1 MPCTNSVASED
12 FADFI
17 APYFTAPEEFMRSQG
32 TDCIDFVNSTL
43 AVVYVPLSTVTP
55 FTYTSY
61 TYSAVPKLYS
71 LLDVTSMDTAGITAA
86 SELPVLGNQGAGV
99 IVGFV
104 DTGINYTDSL
114 FRNADGS
121 TRIIGIWD
129 QTIEPTTALDTGA
142 FQDSDKPRSIS
153 EEFNSEDS
161 RNLNLS
167 VNSNS
172 STNSS
177 NFDYINNGSLETA
190 FDFPALYGTQYT
202 AAQINQA
209 LNSDDPASIVPT
221 RDENGHG
228 TFLASIAAG
237 NRDER
242 AGFSGAAPRA
252 SIAMVKLKPA
262 KQYLRD
268 FYLIQDGTDAYQE
281 NDIMMGVS
289 YLYFLARKYSMPLV
303 VCIPLGTNMGS
314 HMGMSRLG
322 QYLNQVS
329 LSNGSAVI
337 TAAGNETGAR
347 HHFRAVM
354 DADTD
359 EVTAELRVGEREAG
373 FSMELWA
380 EDVGV
385 YTVGFISPTGEVA
398 REISVPLRGENTVS
412 FLLEQS
418 QITVYTQIADVS
430 AGSQFIFMRF
440 EKPMSG
446 IWRILIRNSLDIRET
461 FHLWLPV
468 RGFISDETYFL
479 RPDPDTIVTD
489 PGNAQYP
496 ITVTAYDHTR
506 NSIYIHAS
514 RGYSRSGQIKP
525 DLAAPGVN
533 ILGASASGRRLTRMS
548 GTSVSAAHLAGAAA
562 ILLHWGVLDGNYPY
576 LNTPVLKSIFVRGA
590 QRNPALTY
598 PNREFGY
605 GTLDLYEAFLRLRNI

>member
-1 MPCTNSVASED
+1 MSCTNSVASED

-17 APYFTAPEEFMRSQG
+17 APYFTTPEEFIRSQG

-55 FTYTSY
+55 STYTSY

-71 LLDVTSMDTAGITAA
+71 LLDVTSMDAAGITPAG
-86 SELPVLGNQGAGV
+86 ELPVLNNPGAGV

-114 FRNADGS
+114 FRNVDGS

-129 QTIEPTTALDTGA
+129 QTNN
-142 FQDSDKPRSIS
+142 SD
-153 EEFNSEDS
+153 
-161 RNLNLS
+161 
-167 VNSNS
+167 NSN
-172 STNSS
+172 NIE
-177 NFDYINNGSLETA
+177 NETA
-190 FDFPALYGTQYT
+190 KPFSAFSALYGTQYT
-202 AAQINQA
+202 AEEINLA
-209 LNSDDPASIVPT
+209 LNSDNPASIVPT

-242 AGFSGAAPRA
+242 AGFSGAAPQA

-268 FYLIQDGTDAYQE
+268 FYLIQDGAEAYQE

-380 EDVGV
+380 ENMGA

-412 FLLEQS
+412 FLLEQT

-430 AGSQFIFMRF
+430 SGSQFIFMRF
-440 EKPMSG
+440 ENPMSG

-461 FHLWLPV
+461 FHIWLPV

-479 RPDPDTIVTD
+479 RPDPDTTITD
-489 PGNAQYP
+489 PGNARYP
-496 ITVTAYDHTR
+496 ITVTAYDHTK

-514 RGYSRSGQIKP
+514 RGYSLSGRIKP

-533 ILGASASGRRLTRMS
+533 ILGASVSGRRLTRMS

-562 ILLHWGVLDGNYPY
+562 ILLNWGVLNANYPY

-605 GTLDLYEAFLRLRNI
+605 GTLNLYEAFLHLRNL

>member
-1 MPCTNSVASED
+1 MSCTNSVASED

-17 APYFTAPEEFMRSQG
+17 APYFTTPEEFIRSQG

-55 FTYTSY
+55 STYTSY

-71 LLDVTSMDTAGITAA
+71 LLDVTSMDAAGITPAG
-86 SELPVLGNQGAGV
+86 ELPVLNNQGAGV

-114 FRNADGS
+114 FRNVDGS

-129 QTIEPTTALDTGA
+129 QTNN
-142 FQDSDKPRSIS
+142 SD
-153 EEFNSEDS
+153 
-161 RNLNLS
+161 
-167 VNSNS
+167 NSN
-172 STNSS
+172 NIE
-177 NFDYINNGSLETA
+177 NETVKPFSA
-190 FDFPALYGTQYT
+190 FSALYGTQYT
-202 AAQINQA
+202 AEEINLA
-209 LNSDDPASIVPT
+209 LNSDNPASIVPT

-242 AGFSGAAPRA
+242 AGFSGAAPQA

-268 FYLIQDGTDAYQE
+268 FYLIQDGAEAYQE

-380 EDVGV
+380 ENMGV

-398 REISVPLRGENTVS
+398 REISIPLRGENTVS
-412 FLLEQS
+412 FLLEQT

-440 EKPMSG
+440 ENPMSG

-468 RGFISDETYFL
+468 RVFISDETYFL
-479 RPDPDTIVTD
+479 RPDPDTIITD
-489 PGNAQYP
+489 PGNARYP
-496 ITVTAYDHTR
+496 ITVTAYDHTK

-514 RGYSRSGQIKP
+514 RGYSLSGRIKP

-533 ILGASASGRRLTRMS
+533 ILGASVSGRRLTRMS

-562 ILLHWGVLDGNYPY
+562 ILLNWGVLNANYPY

-605 GTLDLYEAFLRLRNI
+605 GTLDLYEAFLHLRNL

>member
-1 MPCTNSVASED
+1 MSCTNSVASED

-17 APYFTAPEEFMRSQG
+17 APYFTTPEEFIRSQG

-55 FTYTSY
+55 STYTSY

-71 LLDVTSMDTAGITAA
+71 LLDVTSMDAAGITPAG
-86 SELPVLGNQGAGV
+86 ELPVLNNQGAGV

-114 FRNADGS
+114 FRNVDGS

-129 QTIEPTTALDTGA
+129 QTNN
-142 FQDSDKPRSIS
+142 SD
-153 EEFNSEDS
+153 
-161 RNLNLS
+161 
-167 VNSNS
+167 NSN
-172 STNSS
+172 NIE
-177 NFDYINNGSLETA
+177 NETA
-190 FDFPALYGTQYT
+190 KPFSAFSALYGTQYT
-202 AAQINQA
+202 AEEINLA
-209 LNSDDPASIVPT
+209 LNSDNPASIVPT

-242 AGFSGAAPRA
+242 AGFSGAAPQA

-268 FYLIQDGTDAYQE
+268 FYLIQDGADAYQE

-380 EDVGV
+380 ENMGA

-412 FLLEQS
+412 FLLEQT

-430 AGSQFIFMRF
+430 SGSQFIFMRF
-440 EKPMSG
+440 ENPMSG

-461 FHLWLPV
+461 FHIWLPV

-479 RPDPDTIVTD
+479 RPDPDTTITD
-489 PGNAQYP
+489 PGNARYP
-496 ITVTAYDHTR
+496 ITVTAYDHTK

-514 RGYSRSGQIKP
+514 RGYSLSGRIKP

-533 ILGASASGRRLTRMS
+533 ILGASVSGRRLTRMS

-562 ILLHWGVLDGNYPY
+562 ILLNWGVLNANYPY

-605 GTLDLYEAFLRLRNI
+605 GTLNLYRAFLLMRE

>member
-1 MPCTNSVASED
+1 MSCTNSVASED

-17 APYFTAPEEFMRSQG
+17 APYFTTPEEFIRSQG

-55 FTYTSY
+55 STYTSY

-71 LLDVTSMDTAGITAA
+71 LLDVTSMDAAGITPAG
-86 SELPVLGNQGAGV
+86 ELPVLNNQGAGV

-114 FRNADGS
+114 FRNVDGS

-129 QTIEPTTALDTGA
+129 QTNN
-142 FQDSDKPRSIS
+142 SD
-153 EEFNSEDS
+153 
-161 RNLNLS
+161 
-167 VNSNS
+167 NSN
-172 STNSS
+172 NIE
-177 NFDYINNGSLETA
+177 NETVKPFSA
-190 FDFPALYGTQYT
+190 FSALYGTQYT
-202 AAQINQA
+202 AEEINLA
-209 LNSDDPASIVPT
+209 LNSDNPASIVPT

-242 AGFSGAAPRA
+242 AGFSGAAPQA

-268 FYLIQDGTDAYQE
+268 FYLIRDGAEAYQE

-380 EDVGV
+380 ENMGA

-412 FLLEQS
+412 FLLEQT

-440 EKPMSG
+440 ENPMSG

-461 FHLWLPV
+461 FHIWLPV

-479 RPDPDTIVTD
+479 RPDPDTTITD
-489 PGNAQYP
+489 PGNARYP
-496 ITVTAYDHTR
+496 ITVTAYDHTK

-514 RGYSRSGQIKP
+514 RGYSLSGRIKP

-533 ILGASASGRRLTRMS
+533 ILGASVSGRRLTRMS

-562 ILLHWGVLDGNYPY
+562 ILLNWGVLNANYPY

-605 GTLDLYEAFLRLRNI
+605 GTLNLYEAFLHLRNL

>member
-1 MPCTNSVASED
+1 MSCTNSVASED

-17 APYFTAPEEFMRSQG
+17 APYFTTPEEFIRSQG
-32 TDCIDFVNSTL
+32 TDCVDFVNSTL

-55 FTYTSY
+55 STYTSY

-71 LLDVTSMDTAGITAA
+71 LLDVTSMDAAGITTA
-86 SELPVLGNQGAGV
+86 SGLPALGNQGAGV

-104 DTGINYTDSL
+104 DTGINYMDPL
-114 FRNADGS
+114 FRNVDGS
-121 TRIIGIWD
+121 TRIVGIWD
-129 QTIEPTTALDTGA
+129 QTNN
-142 FQDSDKPRSIS
+142 SD
-153 EEFNSEDS
+153 
-161 RNLNLS
+161 
-167 VNSNS
+167 NSNNMENEDAKPFS
-172 STNSS
+172 
-177 NFDYINNGSLETA
+177 A
-190 FDFPALYGTQYT
+190 FSALYGTQYT
-202 AAQINQA
+202 AAQINLA
-209 LNSDDPASIVPT
+209 LNSDDPVSIVST

-268 FYLIQDGTDAYQE
+268 FYLIQDGAEAYQE

-380 EDVGV
+380 ENMGA

-412 FLLEQS
+412 FLLEQT

-440 EKPMSG
+440 ENPMSG

-461 FHLWLPV
+461 FHIWLPV

-479 RPDPDTIVTD
+479 RPDPDTTITD
-489 PGNAQYP
+489 PGNARYP

-514 RGYSRSGQIKP
+514 RGYSLSGRIKP

-533 ILGASASGRRLTRMS
+533 ILGASVSGRRLTRMS

-562 ILLHWGVLDGNYPY
+562 ILLNWGVLDGNYPY

-605 GTLDLYEAFLRLRNI
+605 GMLDLYEAFLRLRNL

>member
-1 MPCTNSVASED
+1 MSCTNSVASED

-17 APYFTAPEEFMRSQG
+17 APYFTTPEEFIRSQG

-55 FTYTSY
+55 STYTSY

-71 LLDVTSMDTAGITAA
+71 LLDVTSMDAAGITPAG
-86 SELPVLGNQGAGV
+86 ELPVLNNQGAGV

-114 FRNADGS
+114 FRNVDGS

-129 QTIEPTTALDTGA
+129 QTNN
-142 FQDSDKPRSIS
+142 SD
-153 EEFNSEDS
+153 
-161 RNLNLS
+161 
-167 VNSNS
+167 NSN
-172 STNSS
+172 NID
-177 NFDYINNGSLETA
+177 NETA
-190 FDFPALYGTQYT
+190 KPFSAFSALYGTQYT
-202 AAQINQA
+202 AEEINLA
-209 LNSDDPASIVPT
+209 LNSDNPASIVPT

-242 AGFSGAAPRA
+242 EGFSGAAPQA

-268 FYLIQDGTDAYQE
+268 FYLIQDGAEAYQE

-380 EDVGV
+380 ENMGV

-412 FLLEQS
+412 FLLEQT

-430 AGSQFIFMRF
+430 SGSQFIFMRF
-440 EKPMSG
+440 ENPMSG

-461 FHLWLPV
+461 FHIWLPV

-479 RPDPDTIVTD
+479 RPDPDTIITD
-489 PGNAQYP
+489 PGNARYP
-496 ITVTAYDHTR
+496 ITVTAYDHTK

-514 RGYSRSGQIKP
+514 RGYSLSGRIKP

-533 ILGASASGRRLTRMS
+533 ILGASVSGRRLTRMS

-562 ILLHWGVLDGNYPY
+562 ILLNWGVLNANYPY

-605 GTLDLYEAFLRLRNI
+605 GTLNLYEAFLHLRNL

>member
-1 MPCTNSVASED
+1 MSCTNSVASED

-17 APYFTAPEEFMRSQG
+17 APYFTTPEEFIRSQG

-55 FTYTSY
+55 STYTSY

-71 LLDVTSMDTAGITAA
+71 LLDVTSMDAAGITPAG
-86 SELPVLGNQGAGV
+86 ELPVLNNQGAGV

-114 FRNADGS
+114 FRNVDGS

-129 QTIEPTTALDTGA
+129 QTNN
-142 FQDSDKPRSIS
+142 SD
-153 EEFNSEDS
+153 
-161 RNLNLS
+161 
-167 VNSNS
+167 NSN
-172 STNSS
+172 NIE
-177 NFDYINNGSLETA
+177 NETA
-190 FDFPALYGTQYT
+190 KPFSAFSALYGTQYT
-202 AAQINQA
+202 AEEINLA
-209 LNSDDPASIVPT
+209 LNSDNPASIVPT

-242 AGFSGAAPRA
+242 AGFSGAAPQA

-268 FYLIQDGTDAYQE
+268 FYLIRDGADAYQE

-380 EDVGV
+380 ENMGA

-412 FLLEQS
+412 FLLEQT

-440 EKPMSG
+440 ETPMSG

-461 FHLWLPV
+461 FHIWLPV

-479 RPDPDTIVTD
+479 RPDPDTIITD
-489 PGNAQYP
+489 PGNARYP
-496 ITVTAYDHTR
+496 ITVTAYDHTK

-514 RGYSRSGQIKP
+514 RGYSLSGRIKP

-533 ILGASASGRRLTRMS
+533 ILGASVSGRRLTRMS

-562 ILLHWGVLDGNYPY
+562 ILLNWGVLNANYPY

-605 GTLDLYEAFLRLRNI
+605 GTLNLYEAFLHLRNL

>member
-1 MPCTNSVASED
+1 MSCTNSVASED

-17 APYFTAPEEFMRSQG
+17 APYFTTPEEFIRSQG

-55 FTYTSY
+55 STYTSY

-71 LLDVTSMDTAGITAA
+71 LLDVTSMDAAGITPAG
-86 SELPVLGNQGAGV
+86 ELPVLNNQGAGV

-114 FRNADGS
+114 FRNVDGS

-129 QTIEPTTALDTGA
+129 QTNN
-142 FQDSDKPRSIS
+142 SD
-153 EEFNSEDS
+153 
-161 RNLNLS
+161 
-167 VNSNS
+167 NSN
-172 STNSS
+172 NIE
-177 NFDYINNGSLETA
+177 NETVKPFSA
-190 FDFPALYGTQYT
+190 FSALYGTQYT
-202 AAQINQA
+202 AEEINLA
-209 LNSDDPASIVPT
+209 LNSDNPASIVPT

-242 AGFSGAAPRA
+242 AGFSGAAPQA

-268 FYLIQDGTDAYQE
+268 FYLIQDGADAYQE

-380 EDVGV
+380 ENMGV

-412 FLLEQS
+412 FLLEQT

-440 EKPMSG
+440 ENPMSG

-468 RGFISDETYFL
+468 RGFITDETYFL
-479 RPDPDTIVTD
+479 RPDPDTTITD
-489 PGNAQYP
+489 PGNARYP
-496 ITVTAYDHTR
+496 ITVTAYDHTK

-514 RGYSRSGQIKP
+514 RGYSLSGRIKP

-533 ILGASASGRRLTRMS
+533 ILGASVSGRRLTRMS

-562 ILLHWGVLDGNYPY
+562 ILLNWGVLNAHYPY

-605 GTLDLYEAFLRLRNI
+605 GTLNLYEAFLHLRNL

>member
-1 MPCTNSVASED
+1 MSCTNSVASED
-12 FADFI
+12 FAEFI
-17 APYFTAPEEFMRSQG
+17 APYFTTPEEFIRSQG

-55 FTYTSY
+55 STYTSY

-71 LLDVTSMDTAGITAA
+71 LLDVTSMDAAGITPAG
-86 SELPVLGNQGAGV
+86 ELPVLNNQGAGV

-114 FRNADGS
+114 FRNVDGS

-129 QTIEPTTALDTGA
+129 QTNN
-142 FQDSDKPRSIS
+142 SD
-153 EEFNSEDS
+153 
-161 RNLNLS
+161 
-167 VNSNS
+167 NSN
-172 STNSS
+172 NIE
-177 NFDYINNGSLETA
+177 NETA
-190 FDFPALYGTQYT
+190 KPFSAFSALYGTQYT
-202 AAQINQA
+202 AEEINLA
-209 LNSDDPASIVPT
+209 LNSDNPASIVPT

-242 AGFSGAAPRA
+242 AGFSGAAPQA

-268 FYLIQDGTDAYQE
+268 FYLIQDWADAYQE

-380 EDVGV
+380 ENMGA

-412 FLLEQS
+412 FLLEQT

-440 EKPMSG
+440 ENPMSG

-461 FHLWLPV
+461 FHIWLPV

-479 RPDPDTIVTD
+479 RPDPDTIITD
-489 PGNAQYP
+489 PGNARYP
-496 ITVTAYDHTR
+496 ITVTAYDHTK

-514 RGYSRSGQIKP
+514 RGYSLSGRIKP

-533 ILGASASGRRLTRMS
+533 ILGASVSGRRLTRMS

-562 ILLHWGVLDGNYPY
+562 ILLNWGVLNANYPY

-605 GTLDLYEAFLRLRNI
+605 GTLNLYEAFLHLRNL

>member
-1 MPCTNSVASED
+1 MSCTNSVASED

-17 APYFTAPEEFMRSQG
+17 APYFTTPEEFIRSQG
-32 TDCIDFVNSTL
+32 TDCVDFVNSTL

-55 FTYTSY
+55 STYTSY

-71 LLDVTSMDTAGITAA
+71 LLDVTSMDAAGITPAG
-86 SELPVLGNQGAGV
+86 ELPVLNNQGAGV

-114 FRNADGS
+114 FRNVDGS

-129 QTIEPTTALDTGA
+129 QTNN
-142 FQDSDKPRSIS
+142 SD
-153 EEFNSEDS
+153 
-161 RNLNLS
+161 
-167 VNSNS
+167 NSN
-172 STNSS
+172 NIE
-177 NFDYINNGSLETA
+177 NETA
-190 FDFPALYGTQYT
+190 KPFSAFSALYGTQYT
-202 AAQINQA
+202 AEEINLA
-209 LNSDDPASIVPT
+209 LNSDNPASIVPT

-268 FYLIQDGTDAYQE
+268 FYLIQDGAEAYQE

-380 EDVGV
+380 ENMGA

-412 FLLEQS
+412 FLLEQT

-440 EKPMSG
+440 ENPMSG

-461 FHLWLPV
+461 FHIWLPV

-479 RPDPDTIVTD
+479 RPDPDTTITD
-489 PGNAQYP
+489 PGNARYP
-496 ITVTAYDHTR
+496 ITVTAYDHTK

-514 RGYSRSGQIKP
+514 RGYSLSGRIKP

-533 ILGASASGRRLTRMS
+533 ILGASVSGRRLTRMS

-562 ILLHWGVLDGNYPY
+562 ILLNWGVLNAHYPY

-605 GTLDLYEAFLRLRNI
+605 GMLDLYEAFLRLRNL

>member
-1 MPCTNSVASED
+1 MSCTNSVASED

-17 APYFTAPEEFMRSQG
+17 APYFTTPEEFIRSQG

-55 FTYTSY
+55 STYTSY

-71 LLDVTSMDTAGITAA
+71 LLDVTSMDAAGITPAG
-86 SELPVLGNQGAGV
+86 ELPVLNNQGAGV

-114 FRNADGS
+114 FRNVDGS

-129 QTIEPTTALDTGA
+129 QTNN
-142 FQDSDKPRSIS
+142 SD
-153 EEFNSEDS
+153 
-161 RNLNLS
+161 
-167 VNSNS
+167 NSN
-172 STNSS
+172 NIE
-177 NFDYINNGSLETA
+177 NETVKPFSA
-190 FDFPALYGTQYT
+190 FSALYGTQYT
-202 AAQINQA
+202 ADEINLA
-209 LNSDDPASIVPT
+209 LNSDNPASIVPT

-242 AGFSGAAPRA
+242 AEFSGAAPQA

-268 FYLIQDGTDAYQE
+268 FYLIRDGAEAYQE

-354 DADTD
+354 DASTD

-380 EDVGV
+380 ENMGA

-412 FLLEQS
+412 FLLEQT

-440 EKPMSG
+440 ETPMSG

-461 FHLWLPV
+461 FHLWLPI
-468 RGFISDETYFL
+468 RGFITDETYFL
-479 RPDPDTIVTD
+479 RPDPDTIITD
-489 PGNAQYP
+489 PGNARYP
-496 ITVTAYDHTR
+496 ITVTAYDHTK

-514 RGYSRSGQIKP
+514 RGYSLSGRIKP

-533 ILGASASGRRLTRMS
+533 ILGASVSGRRLTRMS

-562 ILLHWGVLDGNYPY
+562 ILLNWGVLNANYPY

-605 GTLDLYEAFLRLRNI
+605 GTLDLYEAFLHLRNL

>member
-1 MPCTNSVASED
+1 MSCTNSVASED

-17 APYFTAPEEFMRSQG
+17 APYFTTPEEFIRSQG
-32 TDCIDFVNSTL
+32 TDCIDFVDSTL

-71 LLDVTSMDTAGITAA
+71 LLDVTSMEAAGITTA
-86 SELPVLGNQGAGV
+86 SGLPALGNQGAGV

-104 DTGINYTDSL
+104 DTGINYMDPL
-114 FRNADGS
+114 FRNVDGS
-121 TRIIGIWD
+121 TRIVGIWD
-129 QTIEPTTALDTGA
+129 QTNN
-142 FQDSDKPRSIS
+142 SD
-153 EEFNSEDS
+153 
-161 RNLNLS
+161 
-167 VNSNS
+167 NSNS
-172 STNSS
+172 IEN
-177 NFDYINNGSLETA
+177 ETVKPFSA
-190 FDFPALYGTQYT
+190 FSALYGTQYT
-202 AAQINQA
+202 AEEINLA
-209 LNSDDPASIVPT
+209 LNSDNPASIVPT

-242 AGFSGAAPRA
+242 AGFSGAAPQA

-268 FYLIQDGTDAYQE
+268 FYLIQDGADAYQE

-347 HHFRAVM
+347 HHFQAVM

-380 EDVGV
+380 ADVGV

-412 FLLEQS
+412 FLLEQTR
-418 QITVYTQIADVS
+418 ITVYTQIADVS

-440 EKPMSG
+440 ENPMSG

-468 RGFISDETYFL
+468 RGFITDETYFL
-479 RPDPDTIVTD
+479 RPDPDTTITD
-489 PGNAQYP
+489 PGNARYP

-533 ILGASASGRRLTRMS
+533 ILGASSSGRRLTRMS

-562 ILLHWGVLDGNYPY
+562 ILLSWGILDGNYPY
-576 LNTPVLKSIFVRGA
+576 LNTPVLKSIFIRGA

-605 GTLDLYEAFLRLRNI
+605 GTLDLYEAFLRLRNL

>member
-1 MPCTNSVASED
+1 MSCTNSVASED

-17 APYFTAPEEFMRSQG
+17 APYFTTPEEFIRSQG

-55 FTYTSY
+55 STYTSY

-71 LLDVTSMDTAGITAA
+71 LLDVTSMDAAGITPAG
-86 SELPVLGNQGAGV
+86 ELPVLNNQGAGV

-114 FRNADGS
+114 FRNVDGS

-129 QTIEPTTALDTGA
+129 QTNN
-142 FQDSDKPRSIS
+142 SD
-153 EEFNSEDS
+153 
-161 RNLNLS
+161 
-167 VNSNS
+167 NSN
-172 STNSS
+172 NIE
-177 NFDYINNGSLETA
+177 NETA
-190 FDFPALYGTQYT
+190 KPFSAFSALYGTQYT
-202 AAQINQA
+202 AEEINLA
-209 LNSDDPASIVPT
+209 LNSDNPGSIVPT

-242 AGFSGAAPRA
+242 AGFSGAAPQA

-268 FYLIQDGTDAYQE
+268 FYLIQDGAEAYQE

-303 VCIPLGTNMGS
+303 VCIPLGTNIGS

-380 EDVGV
+380 ENMGA

-412 FLLEQS
+412 FRLEQT

-430 AGSQFIFMRF
+430 SGSQFIFMRF
-440 EKPMSG
+440 ENPMSG

-461 FHLWLPV
+461 FHIWLPV

-479 RPDPDTIVTD
+479 RPDPDTTITD
-489 PGNAQYP
+489 PGNARYP
-496 ITVTAYDHTR
+496 ITVTAYDHTK

-514 RGYSRSGQIKP
+514 RGYSLSGRIKP

-533 ILGASASGRRLTRMS
+533 ILGASVSGRRLTRMS

-562 ILLHWGVLDGNYPY
+562 ILLNWGVLNANYPY

-605 GTLDLYEAFLRLRNI
+605 GTLNLYEAFLHLRNL

>member
-1 MPCTNSVASED
+1 MSCTNSVASED

-17 APYFTAPEEFMRSQG
+17 APYFTTPEEFIRSQG

-55 FTYTSY
+55 STYTSY

-71 LLDVTSMDTAGITAA
+71 LLDVTSMDAAGITPAG
-86 SELPVLGNQGAGV
+86 ELPVLNNQGAGV

-114 FRNADGS
+114 FRNVDGS

-129 QTIEPTTALDTGA
+129 QTNN
-142 FQDSDKPRSIS
+142 SD
-153 EEFNSEDS
+153 
-161 RNLNLS
+161 
-167 VNSNS
+167 NSN
-172 STNSS
+172 NIE
-177 NFDYINNGSLETA
+177 NETA
-190 FDFPALYGTQYT
+190 KPFSAFSALYGTQYT
-202 AAQINQA
+202 AEEINLA
-209 LNSDDPASIVPT
+209 LNSDNPASIVPT

-242 AGFSGAAPRA
+242 AGFSGAAPQA

-268 FYLIQDGTDAYQE
+268 FYLIQDGAEAYQE

-322 QYLNQVS
+322 EDFNQVS

-380 EDVGV
+380 ENMGA

-412 FLLEQS
+412 FLLEQT

-430 AGSQFIFMRF
+430 SGSQFIFMRF
-440 EKPMSG
+440 ENPMSG

-461 FHLWLPV
+461 FHIWLPV

-479 RPDPDTIVTD
+479 RPDPDTTITD
-489 PGNAQYP
+489 PGNARYP
-496 ITVTAYDHTR
+496 ITVTAYDHTK

-514 RGYSRSGQIKP
+514 RGYSLSGRIKP

-533 ILGASASGRRLTRMS
+533 ILGASVSGRRLTRMS

-562 ILLHWGVLDGNYPY
+562 ILLNWGVLNANYPY

-605 GTLDLYEAFLRLRNI
+605 GTLNLYEAFLHLRNL

>member
-1 MPCTNSVASED
+1 MSCTNSVASED

-17 APYFTAPEEFMRSQG
+17 APYFTTPEEFIRSQG

-55 FTYTSY
+55 STYTSY

-71 LLDVTSMDTAGITAA
+71 LLDVTSMDAAGITPAG
-86 SELPVLGNQGAGV
+86 ELPVLNNQGAGV

-114 FRNADGS
+114 FRNVDGS

-129 QTIEPTTALDTGA
+129 QTNN
-142 FQDSDKPRSIS
+142 SD
-153 EEFNSEDS
+153 
-161 RNLNLS
+161 
-167 VNSNS
+167 NSN
-172 STNSS
+172 NIE
-177 NFDYINNGSLETA
+177 NETVKPFSA
-190 FDFPALYGTQYT
+190 FSALYGTQYT
-202 AAQINQA
+202 ADEINLA
-209 LNSDDPASIVPT
+209 LNSDNPASIVPT

-242 AGFSGAAPRA
+242 AGFSGAAPQA

-268 FYLIQDGTDAYQE
+268 FYLIQDGAEAYQE

-303 VCIPLGTNMGS
+303 VCIPLGTNIGS

-354 DADTD
+354 DASTD

-380 EDVGV
+380 ENMGA

-412 FLLEQS
+412 FLLEQT

-430 AGSQFIFMRF
+430 SGSQFIFMRF
-440 EKPMSG
+440 ENPMSG

-468 RGFISDETYFL
+468 RGFITDETYFL
-479 RPDPDTIVTD
+479 RPDPDTIITD
-489 PGNAQYP
+489 PGNARYP
-496 ITVTAYDHTR
+496 ITVTAYDHTK

-514 RGYSRSGQIKP
+514 RGYSLSGRIKP

-533 ILGASASGRRLTRMS
+533 ILGASVSGRRLTRMS

-562 ILLHWGVLDGNYPY
+562 ILLNWGVLNANYPY

-605 GTLDLYEAFLRLRNI
+605 GTLNLYEAFLHLRNL

>member
-1 MPCTNSVASED
+1 MSCTNSVASED

-17 APYFTAPEEFMRSQG
+17 APYFTTPEKFIRSQG
-32 TDCIDFVNSTL
+32 TDCIDFVNPAL

-71 LLDVTSMDTAGITAA
+71 LLDVTSMDASGITAA
-86 SELPVLGNQGAGV
+86 GGLPALGNQGAGV

-104 DTGINYTDSL
+104 DTGINYMDPL
-114 FRNADGS
+114 FRNVDGS

-129 QTIEPTTALDTGA
+129 QTIQPS
-142 FQDSDKPRSIS
+142 SD
-153 EEFNSEDS
+153 EN
-161 RNLNLS
+161 
-167 VNSNS
+167 
-172 STNSS
+172 
-177 NFDYINNGSLETA
+177 ETA
-190 FDFPALYGTQYT
+190 KPFSAFSALYGTQYT
-202 AAQINQA
+202 AEEINLA
-209 LNSDDPASIVPT
+209 LNSDDPVSIVPT

-242 AGFSGAAPRA
+242 AEFSGAAPRA

-262 KQYLRD
+262 KQYLRE
-268 FYLIQDGTDAYQE
+268 FYLIQDGAEAYQE

-412 FLLEQS
+412 FLLEQTR
-418 QITVYTQIADVS
+418 ITVYTQIADVS

-440 EKPMSG
+440 ENPMSG

-479 RPDPDTIVTD
+479 RPDPDTIITD

-496 ITVTAYDHTR
+496 ITVTAYDHTN

-514 RGYSRSGQIKP
+514 RGYSRSGRIKP

-533 ILGASASGRRLTRMS
+533 ILGASASRRRLTRMS

-562 ILLHWGVLDGNYPY
+562 ILLNWGILDGNYPY

-605 GTLDLYEAFLRLRNI
+605 GTLDLYEAFLRLRNL

>member
-1 MPCTNSVASED
+1 MSCTNSVASED

-17 APYFTAPEEFMRSQG
+17 APYFTTPEEFIRSQG

-55 FTYTSY
+55 STYTSY

-71 LLDVTSMDTAGITAA
+71 LLDVTSMDAAGITPAG
-86 SELPVLGNQGAGV
+86 ELPVLNNQGSGV

-114 FRNADGS
+114 FRNVDGS

-129 QTIEPTTALDTGA
+129 QTNN
-142 FQDSDKPRSIS
+142 SD
-153 EEFNSEDS
+153 
-161 RNLNLS
+161 
-167 VNSNS
+167 NSN
-172 STNSS
+172 NIE
-177 NFDYINNGSLETA
+177 NETA
-190 FDFPALYGTQYT
+190 KPFSAFSALYGTQYT
-202 AAQINQA
+202 AEEINLA
-209 LNSDDPASIVPT
+209 LNSDNPASIVPT

-242 AGFSGAAPRA
+242 AGFSGAAPQA

-268 FYLIQDGTDAYQE
+268 FYLIQDGAEAYQE

-354 DADTD
+354 DASTD

-380 EDVGV
+380 ENRGV

-412 FLLEQS
+412 FLLEQT

-430 AGSQFIFMRF
+430 SGSQFIFMRF
-440 EKPMSG
+440 ENPMSG

-461 FHLWLPV
+461 FHIWLPV

-479 RPDPDTIVTD
+479 RPDPDTTITD
-489 PGNAQYP
+489 PGNARYP
-496 ITVTAYDHTR
+496 ITVTAYDHTK

-514 RGYSRSGQIKP
+514 RGYSLSGRIKP

-533 ILGASASGRRLTRMS
+533 ILGASVSGRRLTRMS

-562 ILLHWGVLDGNYPY
+562 ILLNWGVLNANYPY

-605 GTLDLYEAFLRLRNI
+605 GTLNLYEAFLHLRNL

>member
-1 MPCTNSVASED
+1 MSCTNSVASED

-17 APYFTAPEEFMRSQG
+17 APYFTTPEEFIRSQG

-55 FTYTSY
+55 STYTSY

-71 LLDVTSMDTAGITAA
+71 LLYVTSMDAAGITPAG
-86 SELPVLGNQGAGV
+86 ELPVLNNQGSGV

-114 FRNADGS
+114 FRNVDGS

-129 QTIEPTTALDTGA
+129 QTNN
-142 FQDSDKPRSIS
+142 SD
-153 EEFNSEDS
+153 
-161 RNLNLS
+161 
-167 VNSNS
+167 NSN
-172 STNSS
+172 NIE
-177 NFDYINNGSLETA
+177 NETA
-190 FDFPALYGTQYT
+190 KPFSAFSALYGTQYT
-202 AAQINQA
+202 AEEINLA
-209 LNSDDPASIVPT
+209 LNSDNPASIVPT

-242 AGFSGAAPRA
+242 AGFSGAAPQA

-268 FYLIQDGTDAYQE
+268 FYLIQDGAEAYQE

-380 EDVGV
+380 ENMGA

-412 FLLEQS
+412 FLLEQT

-430 AGSQFIFMRF
+430 SGSQFIFMRF
-440 EKPMSG
+440 ENPMSG

-461 FHLWLPV
+461 FHIWLPV

-479 RPDPDTIVTD
+479 RPDPDTTITD
-489 PGNAQYP
+489 PGNARYP
-496 ITVTAYDHTR
+496 ITVTAYDHTK

-514 RGYSRSGQIKP
+514 RGYSLSGRIKP

-533 ILGASASGRRLTRMS
+533 ILGASVSGRRLTRMS

-562 ILLHWGVLDGNYPY
+562 ILLNWGVLNANYPY

-605 GTLDLYEAFLRLRNI
+605 GTLNLYEAFLHLRNL

>member
-1 MPCTNSVASED
+1 MSCTNSVASED

-17 APYFTAPEEFMRSQG
+17 APYFTTPEEFIRSQG

-55 FTYTSY
+55 STYTSY

-71 LLDVTSMDTAGITAA
+71 LLDVTSMDAAGITPAG
-86 SELPVLGNQGAGV
+86 ELPVLNNQGAGV

-114 FRNADGS
+114 FRNVDGS

-129 QTIEPTTALDTGA
+129 QTNN
-142 FQDSDKPRSIS
+142 SD
-153 EEFNSEDS
+153 
-161 RNLNLS
+161 
-167 VNSNS
+167 NSN
-172 STNSS
+172 NIE
-177 NFDYINNGSLETA
+177 NETA
-190 FDFPALYGTQYT
+190 KPFSAFSALYGTQYT
-202 AAQINQA
+202 AEEINLA
-209 LNSDDPASIVPT
+209 LNSDNPASIVPT

-242 AGFSGAAPRA
+242 AGFSGAAPQA

-268 FYLIQDGTDAYQE
+268 FYLIQDGADAYQE

-303 VCIPLGTNMGS
+303 VCIPLGTNIGS

-380 EDVGV
+380 ENMGA

-412 FLLEQS
+412 FLLEQT

-440 EKPMSG
+440 ENPMSG

-461 FHLWLPV
+461 FHIWLPV

-479 RPDPDTIVTD
+479 RPDPDTTITD
-489 PGNAQYP
+489 PGNARYP
-496 ITVTAYDHTR
+496 ITVTAYDHTK

-514 RGYSRSGQIKP
+514 RGYSLSGRIKP

-533 ILGASASGRRLTRMS
+533 ILGASVSGRRLTRMS

-562 ILLHWGVLDGNYPY
+562 ILLNWGVLNANYPY

-605 GTLDLYEAFLRLRNI
+605 GTLNLYEAFLHLRNL

>member
-1 MPCTNSVASED
+1 MSCTNSVASED

-17 APYFTAPEEFMRSQG
+17 APYFTTPEEFIRSQG

-55 FTYTSY
+55 STYTSY

-71 LLDVTSMDTAGITAA
+71 LLDVTSMDAAGITPAG
-86 SELPVLGNQGAGV
+86 ELPVLNNQGAGV

-114 FRNADGS
+114 FRNVDGS

-129 QTIEPTTALDTGA
+129 QTNN
-142 FQDSDKPRSIS
+142 SD
-153 EEFNSEDS
+153 
-161 RNLNLS
+161 
-167 VNSNS
+167 NSN
-172 STNSS
+172 NIE
-177 NFDYINNGSLETA
+177 NETA
-190 FDFPALYGTQYT
+190 KPISAFSALYGTQYT
-202 AAQINQA
+202 AEEINLA
-209 LNSDDPASIVPT
+209 LNSDNPASIVPT

-242 AGFSGAAPRA
+242 AGFSGAAPQA

-268 FYLIQDGTDAYQE
+268 FYLIRDGADAYQE

-303 VCIPLGTNMGS
+303 VCIPLGTNIGS

-354 DADTD
+354 DASTD

-380 EDVGV
+380 ENMGV

-412 FLLEQS
+412 FLLEQT

-440 EKPMSG
+440 ENPMSG

-461 FHLWLPV
+461 FHIWLPV

-479 RPDPDTIVTD
+479 RPDPDTIITD
-489 PGNAQYP
+489 PGNARYP
-496 ITVTAYDHTR
+496 ITVTAYDHTK

-514 RGYSRSGQIKP
+514 RGYSLSGRIKP

-533 ILGASASGRRLTRMS
+533 ILGASVSGRRLTRMS

-562 ILLHWGVLDGNYPY
+562 ILLNWGVLNANYPY

-605 GTLDLYEAFLRLRNI
+605 GTLNLYEAFLHLRNL

>member
-1 MPCTNSVASED
+1 MSCTNSVASED

-17 APYFTAPEEFMRSQG
+17 APYFTTPEEFIRSQG

-55 FTYTSY
+55 STYTSY

-71 LLDVTSMDTAGITAA
+71 LLDVTSMDAAGITPAG
-86 SELPVLGNQGAGV
+86 ELPVLNNQGAGV

-114 FRNADGS
+114 FRNVDGS

-129 QTIEPTTALDTGA
+129 QTNN
-142 FQDSDKPRSIS
+142 SD
-153 EEFNSEDS
+153 
-161 RNLNLS
+161 
-167 VNSNS
+167 NSN
-172 STNSS
+172 NIE
-177 NFDYINNGSLETA
+177 NETVKPFSA
-190 FDFPALYGTQYT
+190 FSALYGTQYT
-202 AAQINQA
+202 AEEINLA
-209 LNSDDPASIVPT
+209 LNSDNPASIVPT

-242 AGFSGAAPRA
+242 AGFSGAAPQA

-268 FYLIQDGTDAYQE
+268 FYLIQDGAEAYQE

-380 EDVGV
+380 ENMGV

-412 FLLEQS
+412 FLLEQT

-440 EKPMSG
+440 ENPMSG

-461 FHLWLPV
+461 FHIWLPV

-479 RPDPDTIVTD
+479 RPDPDTIITD
-489 PGNAQYP
+489 PGNARYP
-496 ITVTAYDHTR
+496 ITVTAYDHTK

-514 RGYSRSGQIKP
+514 RGYSLSGRIKP

-533 ILGASASGRRLTRMS
+533 ILGASVSGRRLTRMS

-562 ILLHWGVLDGNYPY
+562 ILLNWGVLNANYPY

-605 GTLDLYEAFLRLRNI
+605 GTLNLYEAFLHLRNL

>member
-1 MPCTNSVASED
+1 MSCTNSVASED

-17 APYFTAPEEFMRSQG
+17 APYFTTPEEFIRSQG

-55 FTYTSY
+55 STYTSY

-71 LLDVTSMDTAGITAA
+71 LLDVTSMDAAGITPAG
-86 SELPVLGNQGAGV
+86 ELPVLNNQGAGV

-114 FRNADGS
+114 FRNVDGS

-129 QTIEPTTALDTGA
+129 QTNN
-142 FQDSDKPRSIS
+142 SD
-153 EEFNSEDS
+153 
-161 RNLNLS
+161 
-167 VNSNS
+167 NSN
-172 STNSS
+172 NIE
-177 NFDYINNGSLETA
+177 NETVKPFSA
-190 FDFPALYGTQYT
+190 FSALYGTQYT
-202 AAQINQA
+202 AEEINLA
-209 LNSDDPASIVPT
+209 LNSDNPASIVPT

-242 AGFSGAAPRA
+242 AGFSGAAPQA

-268 FYLIQDGTDAYQE
+268 FYLIQDGAEAYQE

-303 VCIPLGTNMGS
+303 VCIPLGTNIGS

-354 DADTD
+354 DASTD

-380 EDVGV
+380 ENMGV

-412 FLLEQS
+412 FLLEQT

-430 AGSQFIFMRF
+430 SGSQFIFMRF
-440 EKPMSG
+440 ENPMSG

-461 FHLWLPV
+461 FHIWLPV

-479 RPDPDTIVTD
+479 RPDPDTIITD
-489 PGNAQYP
+489 PGNARYP
-496 ITVTAYDHTR
+496 ITVTAYDHTK

-514 RGYSRSGQIKP
+514 RGYSLSGRIKP

-533 ILGASASGRRLTRMS
+533 ILGASVSGKRLTRMS

-562 ILLHWGVLDGNYPY
+562 VLLNWGVLNANYPY

-605 GTLDLYEAFLRLRNI
+605 GTLDLYEAFLHLRNL

>member
-1 MPCTNSVASED
+1 MSCTNSVASED

-17 APYFTAPEEFMRSQG
+17 APYFTTPEEFIRSQG

-55 FTYTSY
+55 STYTSY

-71 LLDVTSMDTAGITAA
+71 LLDVTSMDAAGITPAG
-86 SELPVLGNQGAGV
+86 ELPVLNNQGAGV

-104 DTGINYTDSL
+104 DTGINYADSL
-114 FRNADGS
+114 FRNVDGS

-129 QTIEPTTALDTGA
+129 QTNN
-142 FQDSDKPRSIS
+142 SD
-153 EEFNSEDS
+153 
-161 RNLNLS
+161 
-167 VNSNS
+167 NSN
-172 STNSS
+172 NIE
-177 NFDYINNGSLETA
+177 NETA
-190 FDFPALYGTQYT
+190 KPFSAFSALYGTQYT
-202 AAQINQA
+202 AEEINLA
-209 LNSDDPASIVPT
+209 LNSDNPASIVPT

-242 AGFSGAAPRA
+242 AGFSGAAPQA

-268 FYLIQDGTDAYQE
+268 FYLIQDGAEAYQE

-380 EDVGV
+380 ENMGA

-412 FLLEQS
+412 FLLEQT

-430 AGSQFIFMRF
+430 SGSQFIFMRF
-440 EKPMSG
+440 ENPMSG

-461 FHLWLPV
+461 FHIWLPV

-479 RPDPDTIVTD
+479 RPDPDTIITD
-489 PGNAQYP
+489 PGNARYP
-496 ITVTAYDHTR
+496 ITVTAYDHTK

-514 RGYSRSGQIKP
+514 RGYSLSGRIKP

-533 ILGASASGRRLTRMS
+533 ILGASVSGRRLTRMS

-562 ILLHWGVLDGNYPY
+562 ILLNWGVLNANYPY

-605 GTLDLYEAFLRLRNI
+605 GTLNLYEAFLHLRNL

>member
-1 MPCTNSVASED
+1 MSCTNSVASED

-17 APYFTAPEEFMRSQG
+17 APYFTTPEEFIRSQG

-55 FTYTSY
+55 STYTSY

-71 LLDVTSMDTAGITAA
+71 LLDVTSMDAAGITPAG
-86 SELPVLGNQGAGV
+86 ELPVLNNQGAGV

-114 FRNADGS
+114 FRNVDGS

-129 QTIEPTTALDTGA
+129 QTNN
-142 FQDSDKPRSIS
+142 SD
-153 EEFNSEDS
+153 
-161 RNLNLS
+161 
-167 VNSNS
+167 NSN
-172 STNSS
+172 NIE
-177 NFDYINNGSLETA
+177 NETA
-190 FDFPALYGTQYT
+190 KPFSAFSALYGTQYT
-202 AAQINQA
+202 AEEINLA
-209 LNSDDPASIVPT
+209 LNSDNPASIVPT

-242 AGFSGAAPRA
+242 AGFSGAAPQA

-268 FYLIQDGTDAYQE
+268 FYLIRDGADAYQE

-359 EVTAELRVGEREAG
+359 EVTADLRVGEREAG

-380 EDVGV
+380 ENMGA

-412 FLLEQS
+412 FLLEQT

-430 AGSQFIFMRF
+430 SGSQFIFMRF
-440 EKPMSG
+440 ENPLSG

-461 FHLWLPV
+461 FHIWLPV

-479 RPDPDTIVTD
+479 RPDPDTIITD
-489 PGNAQYP
+489 PGNARYP
-496 ITVTAYDHTR
+496 ITVTAYDHTK

-514 RGYSRSGQIKP
+514 RGYSLSGRIKP

-533 ILGASASGRRLTRMS
+533 ILGASVSGRRLTRMS

-562 ILLHWGVLDGNYPY
+562 ILLNWGVLNANYPY

-605 GTLDLYEAFLRLRNI
+605 GTLNLYEAFLHLRNL

>member
-1 MPCTNSVASED
+1 MSCTNSVASED

-17 APYFTAPEEFMRSQG
+17 APYFTTPEEYIRSQG

-55 FTYTSY
+55 STYTSY

-71 LLDVTSMDTAGITAA
+71 LLDVTSMDAAGITPAG
-86 SELPVLGNQGAGV
+86 ELPVLNNQGAGV

-114 FRNADGS
+114 FRNVDGS

-129 QTIEPTTALDTGA
+129 QTNN
-142 FQDSDKPRSIS
+142 SD
-153 EEFNSEDS
+153 
-161 RNLNLS
+161 
-167 VNSNS
+167 NSN
-172 STNSS
+172 NIE
-177 NFDYINNGSLETA
+177 NETA
-190 FDFPALYGTQYT
+190 KPFSAFSALYGTQYT
-202 AAQINQA
+202 AEEINLA
-209 LNSDDPASIVPT
+209 LNSDNPASIVPT

-242 AGFSGAAPRA
+242 AGFSGAAPQA

-268 FYLIQDGTDAYQE
+268 FYLIQDGAEAYQE

-354 DADTD
+354 DASTD

-380 EDVGV
+380 ENMGA

-412 FLLEQS
+412 FLLEQT

-430 AGSQFIFMRF
+430 SGSQFIFMRF
-440 EKPMSG
+440 ENPMSG
-446 IWRILIRNSLDIRET
+446 IWRILIRNTLDIRET
-461 FHLWLPV
+461 FHIWLPV

-479 RPDPDTIVTD
+479 RPDPDTTITD
-489 PGNAQYP
+489 PGNARYP
-496 ITVTAYDHTR
+496 ITVTAYDHTK

-514 RGYSRSGQIKP
+514 RGYSLSGRIKP

-533 ILGASASGRRLTRMS
+533 ILGASVSGRRLTRMS

-562 ILLHWGVLDGNYPY
+562 ILLNWGVLNANYPY

-605 GTLDLYEAFLRLRNI
+605 GTLNLYEAFLHLRNL

>member
-1 MPCTNSVASED
+1 MSCTNSVASED

-17 APYFTAPEEFMRSQG
+17 APYFTTPEEFIRSQG

-55 FTYTSY
+55 STYTSY

-71 LLDVTSMDTAGITAA
+71 LLDVTSMDAAGITPAG
-86 SELPVLGNQGAGV
+86 ELPVLNNQGAGV

-114 FRNADGS
+114 FRNVDGS

-129 QTIEPTTALDTGA
+129 QTNN
-142 FQDSDKPRSIS
+142 SD
-153 EEFNSEDS
+153 
-161 RNLNLS
+161 
-167 VNSNS
+167 NSN
-172 STNSS
+172 NIE
-177 NFDYINNGSLETA
+177 NETVKPFSA
-190 FDFPALYGTQYT
+190 FSALYGTQYT
-202 AAQINQA
+202 AEEINLA
-209 LNSDDPASIVPT
+209 LNSDNPASIVPT

-242 AGFSGAAPRA
+242 AGFSGAAPQA

-268 FYLIQDGTDAYQE
+268 FYLIQDGAEAYQE

-380 EDVGV
+380 ENMGV

-412 FLLEQS
+412 FLLEQT

-440 EKPMSG
+440 ETPMSG

-468 RGFISDETYFL
+468 RGFITDETYFL
-479 RPDPDTIVTD
+479 RPDPDTTITD
-489 PGNAQYP
+489 PGNARYP
-496 ITVTAYDHTR
+496 ITVTAYDHTK

-514 RGYSRSGQIKP
+514 RGYSLSGRIKP

-533 ILGASASGRRLTRMS
+533 ILGASVSGRRLTRMS

-562 ILLHWGVLDGNYPY
+562 ILLNWGVLNANYPY

-605 GTLDLYEAFLRLRNI
+605 GTLDLYEAFLHLRNL

>member
-1 MPCTNSVASED
+1 MSCTNSVASED

-17 APYFTAPEEFMRSQG
+17 APYFTTPEKFIRSQG
-32 TDCIDFVNSTL
+32 TDCIDFVNPAL

-71 LLDVTSMDTAGITAA
+71 LLDVTSMDAAGITAA
-86 SELPVLGNQGAGV
+86 GGLPALGNQGTGV

-104 DTGINYTDSL
+104 DTGINYMDPL
-114 FRNADGS
+114 FRNVDGS
-121 TRIIGIWD
+121 TRIVGIWD
-129 QTIEPTTALDTGA
+129 QTIQPS
-142 FQDSDKPRSIS
+142 SD
-153 EEFNSEDS
+153 EN
-161 RNLNLS
+161 
-167 VNSNS
+167 
-172 STNSS
+172 
-177 NFDYINNGSLETA
+177 ETA
-190 FDFPALYGTQYT
+190 KPFSAFSALYGTQYT
-202 AAQINQA
+202 AEEINLA
-209 LNSDDPASIVPT
+209 LNSDDPVSIVPT

-242 AGFSGAAPRA
+242 AEFSGAAPRA

-262 KQYLRD
+262 KQYLRE
-268 FYLIQDGTDAYQE
+268 FYLIQDGAEAYQE

-412 FLLEQS
+412 FLLEQTR
-418 QITVYTQIADVS
+418 ITVYTQIADVN

-440 EKPMSG
+440 ENPMSG
-446 IWRILIRNSLDIRET
+446 IWQILIRNSLDIRET

-479 RPDPDTIVTD
+479 RPDPDTIITD

-496 ITVTAYDHTR
+496 ITVTAYDHTN

-514 RGYSRSGQIKP
+514 RGYSRSGRIKP

-562 ILLHWGVLDGNYPY
+562 ILLNWGILDGNYPY

-605 GTLDLYEAFLRLRNI
+605 GTLDLYEAFLRLRNL

>member
-1 MPCTNSVASED
+1 MSCTNSVASED

-17 APYFTAPEEFMRSQG
+17 APYFTTPEEFIRSQG

-55 FTYTSY
+55 STYTSY

-71 LLDVTSMDTAGITAA
+71 LLDVTSMDAAGITPAG
-86 SELPVLGNQGAGV
+86 ELPVLNNQGAGV

-114 FRNADGS
+114 FRNVDGS

-129 QTIEPTTALDTGA
+129 QTNN
-142 FQDSDKPRSIS
+142 SD
-153 EEFNSEDS
+153 
-161 RNLNLS
+161 
-167 VNSNS
+167 NSN
-172 STNSS
+172 NIE
-177 NFDYINNGSLETA
+177 NETA
-190 FDFPALYGTQYT
+190 KPFSAFSALYGTQYT
-202 AAQINQA
+202 AEEINLA
-209 LNSDDPASIVPT
+209 LNSDNPASIVPT

-242 AGFSGAAPRA
+242 AGFSGAAPQA
-252 SIAMVKLKPA
+252 SIAMVKLKPV

-268 FYLIQDGTDAYQE
+268 FYLIQDGADAYQE

-380 EDVGV
+380 ENMGA

-412 FLLEQS
+412 FLLEQT

-430 AGSQFIFMRF
+430 SGSQFIFMRF
-440 EKPMSG
+440 ENPMSG

-461 FHLWLPV
+461 FHIWLPV

-479 RPDPDTIVTD
+479 RPDPDTIITD
-489 PGNAQYP
+489 PGNARYP
-496 ITVTAYDHTR
+496 ITVTAYDHTK

-514 RGYSRSGQIKP
+514 RGYSLSGRIKP

-533 ILGASASGRRLTRMS
+533 ILGASVSGRRLTRMS

-562 ILLHWGVLDGNYPY
+562 ILLNWGVLNANYPY

-605 GTLDLYEAFLRLRNI
+605 GTLNLYEAFLHLRNL

>member
-1 MPCTNSVASED
+1 MSCTNSVASED

-17 APYFTAPEEFMRSQG
+17 APYFTTPEEFIRSQG

-55 FTYTSY
+55 STYTSY

-71 LLDVTSMDTAGITAA
+71 LLDVTSMDAAGITPAG
-86 SELPVLGNQGAGV
+86 ELPVLNNQGSGV

-114 FRNADGS
+114 FRNVDGS

-129 QTIEPTTALDTGA
+129 QTNN
-142 FQDSDKPRSIS
+142 SD
-153 EEFNSEDS
+153 
-161 RNLNLS
+161 
-167 VNSNS
+167 NSN
-172 STNSS
+172 NIE
-177 NFDYINNGSLETA
+177 NETVKPFSA
-190 FDFPALYGTQYT
+190 FSALYGTQYT
-202 AAQINQA
+202 AEEINLA
-209 LNSDDPASIVPT
+209 LNSDNPASIVPT

-242 AGFSGAAPRA
+242 AGFSGAAPQA

-268 FYLIQDGTDAYQE
+268 FYLIQDGAEAYQE

-354 DADTD
+354 DASTD

-380 EDVGV
+380 ENMGV

-412 FLLEQS
+412 FLLEQT

-440 EKPMSG
+440 ENPMSG

-461 FHLWLPV
+461 FHLWLPI
-468 RGFISDETYFL
+468 RGFITDETYFL
-479 RPDPDTIVTD
+479 RPDPDTIITD
-489 PGNAQYP
+489 PGNARYP
-496 ITVTAYDHTR
+496 ITVTAYDHTK

-514 RGYSRSGQIKP
+514 RGYSLSGRIKP

-533 ILGASASGRRLTRMS
+533 ILGASVSGRRLTRMS

-562 ILLHWGVLDGNYPY
+562 ILLNWGVLNANYPY

-605 GTLDLYEAFLRLRNI
+605 GTLDLYEAFLHLRNL

>member
-1 MPCTNSVASED
+1 MACRNSVASEE

-17 APYFTAPEEFMRSQG
+17 APYFTSPENFMRSQG

-55 FTYTSY
+55 STYTSY

-71 LLDVTSMDTAGITAA
+71 LLDVTSMDAAGITPAG
-86 SELPVLGNQGAGV
+86 ELPVLNNQGAGV

-114 FRNADGS
+114 FRNVDGS

-129 QTIEPTTALDTGA
+129 QTNN
-142 FQDSDKPRSIS
+142 SD
-153 EEFNSEDS
+153 
-161 RNLNLS
+161 
-167 VNSNS
+167 NSN
-172 STNSS
+172 NIE
-177 NFDYINNGSLETA
+177 NETVKPFSA
-190 FDFPALYGTQYT
+190 FSALYGTQYT
-202 AAQINQA
+202 AEEINLA
-209 LNSDDPASIVPT
+209 LNSDNPASIVPT

-242 AGFSGAAPRA
+242 AGFSGAAPQA

-268 FYLIQDGTDAYQE
+268 FYLIQDGAEAYQE

-303 VCIPLGTNMGS
+303 VCIPLGTNIGS

-354 DADTD
+354 DASTD

-380 EDVGV
+380 ENMGV

-412 FLLEQS
+412 FLLEQT

-440 EKPMSG
+440 ENPMSG

-468 RGFISDETYFL
+468 RGFITDETYFL
-479 RPDPDTIVTD
+479 RPDPDTTITD
-489 PGNAQYP
+489 PGNARYP
-496 ITVTAYDHTR
+496 ITVTAYDHTK

-514 RGYSRSGQIKP
+514 RGYSLSGRIKP

-533 ILGASASGRRLTRMS
+533 ILGASVSGRRLTRMS

-562 ILLHWGVLDGNYPY
+562 ILLNWGVLNANYPY

-605 GTLDLYEAFLRLRNI
+605 GTLDLYEAFLHLRNL

>member
-1 MPCTNSVASED
+1 MSCTNSVASED

-17 APYFTAPEEFMRSQG
+17 APYFTTPEEFIRSQG
-32 TDCIDFVNSTL
+32 TDCVDFVNSTL

-55 FTYTSY
+55 STYTSY

-71 LLDVTSMDTAGITAA
+71 LLDVTSMDAAGITPAG
-86 SELPVLGNQGAGV
+86 ELPVLNNQGAGV

-114 FRNADGS
+114 FRNVDGS

-129 QTIEPTTALDTGA
+129 QTNN
-142 FQDSDKPRSIS
+142 SD
-153 EEFNSEDS
+153 
-161 RNLNLS
+161 
-167 VNSNS
+167 NSN
-172 STNSS
+172 NIE
-177 NFDYINNGSLETA
+177 NETA
-190 FDFPALYGTQYT
+190 KPFSAFSVLYGTQYT
-202 AAQINQA
+202 AEEINLA
-209 LNSDDPASIVPT
+209 LNSDDPVSIVPT

-268 FYLIQDGTDAYQE
+268 FYLIQDGAEAYQE

-380 EDVGV
+380 ENMGA

-412 FLLEQS
+412 FLLEQT

-440 EKPMSG
+440 ENPMSG

-461 FHLWLPV
+461 FHIWLPV

-479 RPDPDTIVTD
+479 RPDPDTTITD
-489 PGNAQYP
+489 PGNARYP
-496 ITVTAYDHTR
+496 ITVTAYDHTK

-514 RGYSRSGQIKP
+514 RGYSLSGRIKP

-533 ILGASASGRRLTRMS
+533 ILGASVSGRRLTRMS

-562 ILLHWGVLDGNYPY
+562 ILLNWGVLNANYPY

-605 GTLDLYEAFLRLRNI
+605 GMLDLYEAFLRLRNL

>member
-1 MPCTNSVASED
+1 MSCTNSVASED

-17 APYFTAPEEFMRSQG
+17 APYFTTPEEFIRSQG

-55 FTYTSY
+55 STYTSY

-71 LLDVTSMDTAGITAA
+71 LLDVTSMDAAGITPAG
-86 SELPVLGNQGAGV
+86 ELPVLNNQGAGV

-114 FRNADGS
+114 FRNVDGS

-129 QTIEPTTALDTGA
+129 QTNN
-142 FQDSDKPRSIS
+142 SD
-153 EEFNSEDS
+153 
-161 RNLNLS
+161 
-167 VNSNS
+167 NSN
-172 STNSS
+172 NIE
-177 NFDYINNGSLETA
+177 NETA
-190 FDFPALYGTQYT
+190 KPFSAFSALYGTQYT
-202 AAQINQA
+202 AEEINLA
-209 LNSDDPASIVPT
+209 LNSDNPASIVPT

-242 AGFSGAAPRA
+242 AGFSGAAPQA

-268 FYLIQDGTDAYQE
+268 FYLIQDGAEAYQE

-380 EDVGV
+380 ENMGA

-412 FLLEQS
+412 FLLEQT

-430 AGSQFIFMRF
+430 SGSQFIFMRF
-440 EKPMSG
+440 ENPMSG

-461 FHLWLPV
+461 FHIWLPV

-479 RPDPDTIVTD
+479 RPDPDTIITD
-489 PGNAQYP
+489 PGNARYP
-496 ITVTAYDHTR
+496 ITVTAYDHTK
-506 NSIYIHAS
+506 NGIYIHAS
-514 RGYSRSGQIKP
+514 RGYSLSGRIKP

-533 ILGASASGRRLTRMS
+533 ILGASVSGRRLTRMS

-562 ILLHWGVLDGNYPY
+562 ILLNWGVLNANYPY

-605 GTLDLYEAFLRLRNI
+605 GTLNLYEAFLHLRNL

>member
-1 MPCTNSVASED
+1 MSCTNSVASED

-17 APYFTAPEEFMRSQG
+17 APYFTTPEEFIRSQG

-55 FTYTSY
+55 STYTSY

-71 LLDVTSMDTAGITAA
+71 LLDVTSMDAAGITPAG
-86 SELPVLGNQGAGV
+86 ELPVLNNQGAGV

-114 FRNADGS
+114 FRNVDGS

-129 QTIEPTTALDTGA
+129 QTNN
-142 FQDSDKPRSIS
+142 SD
-153 EEFNSEDS
+153 
-161 RNLNLS
+161 
-167 VNSNS
+167 NSN
-172 STNSS
+172 NIE
-177 NFDYINNGSLETA
+177 NETA
-190 FDFPALYGTQYT
+190 KPFSAFSALYGTQYT
-202 AAQINQA
+202 AEEINLA
-209 LNSDDPASIVPT
+209 LNSDNPASIVPT

-242 AGFSGAAPRA
+242 AGFSGAAPQA

-268 FYLIQDGTDAYQE
+268 FYLIQDGADAYQE

-303 VCIPLGTNMGS
+303 VCIPLGTNIGS

-354 DADTD
+354 DASTD

-380 EDVGV
+380 ENMGV

-412 FLLEQS
+412 FLLEQT

-440 EKPMSG
+440 ENPMSG

-461 FHLWLPV
+461 FHIWLPV

-479 RPDPDTIVTD
+479 RPDPDTIITD
-489 PGNAQYP
+489 PGNARYL
-496 ITVTAYDHTR
+496 ITVTAYDHTK

-514 RGYSRSGQIKP
+514 RGYSLSGRIKP

-533 ILGASASGRRLTRMS
+533 ILGASVSGRRLTRMS

-562 ILLHWGVLDGNYPY
+562 ILLNWGVLNANYPY

-605 GTLDLYEAFLRLRNI
+605 GTLNLYEAFLHLRNL

>member
-1 MPCTNSVASED
+1 MSCTNSVASED

-17 APYFTAPEEFMRSQG
+17 APYFTTPEEFIRSQG

-55 FTYTSY
+55 STYTSY

-71 LLDVTSMDTAGITAA
+71 LLDVTSMDAAGITPAG
-86 SELPVLGNQGAGV
+86 ELPVLNNQGAGV

-114 FRNADGS
+114 FRNVDGS

-129 QTIEPTTALDTGA
+129 QTNN
-142 FQDSDKPRSIS
+142 SD
-153 EEFNSEDS
+153 
-161 RNLNLS
+161 
-167 VNSNS
+167 NSN
-172 STNSS
+172 NIE
-177 NFDYINNGSLETA
+177 NETA
-190 FDFPALYGTQYT
+190 KPFSAFSALYGTQYT
-202 AAQINQA
+202 AEEINLA
-209 LNSDDPASIVPT
+209 LNSDNPASIVPT

-242 AGFSGAAPRA
+242 AGFSGAAPQA

-268 FYLIQDGTDAYQE
+268 FYLIRDGADAYQE

-380 EDVGV
+380 ENMGV

-412 FLLEQS
+412 FLLEQT

-430 AGSQFIFMRF
+430 SGSQFIFMRF
-440 EKPMSG
+440 ENPMSG

-461 FHLWLPV
+461 FHIWLPV
-468 RGFISDETYFL
+468 RGFITDETYFL
-479 RPDPDTIVTD
+479 RPDPDTIITD
-489 PGNAQYP
+489 PGNARYP
-496 ITVTAYDHTR
+496 ITVTAYDHTK

-514 RGYSRSGQIKP
+514 RGYSLSGRIKP

-533 ILGASASGRRLTRMS
+533 ILGASVSGRRLTRMS

-562 ILLHWGVLDGNYPY
+562 ILLNWGVLNANYPY

-605 GTLDLYEAFLRLRNI
+605 GTLDLYEAFLHLRNL

>member
-1 MPCTNSVASED
+1 MSCTNSVASED

-17 APYFTAPEEFMRSQG
+17 APYFTTPEEFIRSQG

-55 FTYTSY
+55 STYTSY

-71 LLDVTSMDTAGITAA
+71 LLDVTSMDAAGITPAG
-86 SELPVLGNQGAGV
+86 ELPVLNNQGAGV

-114 FRNADGS
+114 FRNVDGS

-129 QTIEPTTALDTGA
+129 QTNN
-142 FQDSDKPRSIS
+142 SD
-153 EEFNSEDS
+153 
-161 RNLNLS
+161 
-167 VNSNS
+167 NSN
-172 STNSS
+172 NIE
-177 NFDYINNGSLETA
+177 NETVKPFSA
-190 FDFPALYGTQYT
+190 FSALYGTQYT
-202 AAQINQA
+202 AEEINLA
-209 LNSDDPASIVPT
+209 LNSDNPASIVPT

-242 AGFSGAAPRA
+242 AGFSGAAPQA

-268 FYLIQDGTDAYQE
+268 FYLIQDGAEAYQE

-354 DADTD
+354 DASTD

-380 EDVGV
+380 ENMGV
-385 YTVGFISPTGEVA
+385 YTVGFISPTGEIA

-412 FLLEQS
+412 FLLEQT

-440 EKPMSG
+440 ENPMSG

-461 FHLWLPV
+461 FHLWLPI
-468 RGFISDETYFL
+468 RGFITDETYFL
-479 RPDPDTIVTD
+479 RPDPDTIITD
-489 PGNAQYP
+489 PGNARYP
-496 ITVTAYDHTR
+496 ITVTAYDHTK

-514 RGYSRSGQIKP
+514 RGYSLSGRIKP

-533 ILGASASGRRLTRMS
+533 ILGASVSGRRLTRMS

-562 ILLHWGVLDGNYPY
+562 ILLNWGVLNANYPY

-605 GTLDLYEAFLRLRNI
+605 GTLDLYEAFLHLRNL

>member
-1 MPCTNSVASED
+1 MSCTNSVASED

-17 APYFTAPEEFMRSQG
+17 APYFTTPEEFIRSQG

-55 FTYTSY
+55 STYTSY

-71 LLDVTSMDTAGITAA
+71 LLDVTSMDAAGITPAG
-86 SELPVLGNQGAGV
+86 ELPVLNNQGAGV

-114 FRNADGS
+114 FRNVDGS

-129 QTIEPTTALDTGA
+129 QTNN
-142 FQDSDKPRSIS
+142 SD
-153 EEFNSEDS
+153 
-161 RNLNLS
+161 
-167 VNSNS
+167 NSNS
-172 STNSS
+172 IEN
-177 NFDYINNGSLETA
+177 ETA
-190 FDFPALYGTQYT
+190 KPFSAFSALYGTQYT
-202 AAQINQA
+202 AEEINLA
-209 LNSDDPASIVPT
+209 LNSDNPASIVPT

-242 AGFSGAAPRA
+242 AGFSGAAPQA

-268 FYLIQDGTDAYQE
+268 FYLIQDGAEAYQE

-303 VCIPLGTNMGS
+303 VCIPLGTNIGS

-354 DADTD
+354 DASTD

-380 EDVGV
+380 ENMGV

-412 FLLEQS
+412 FLLEQT

-430 AGSQFIFMRF
+430 SGSQFIFMRF
-440 EKPMSG
+440 ETPMSG

-461 FHLWLPV
+461 FHIWLPV

-479 RPDPDTIVTD
+479 RPDPDTIITD
-489 PGNAQYP
+489 PGNARYP
-496 ITVTAYDHTR
+496 ITVTAYDHTK

-514 RGYSRSGQIKP
+514 RGYSLSGRIKP

-533 ILGASASGRRLTRMS
+533 ILGASVSGRRLTRMS

-562 ILLHWGVLDGNYPY
+562 ILLNWGVLNANYPY

-605 GTLDLYEAFLRLRNI
+605 GTLDLYEAFLHLRNL

>member
-1 MPCTNSVASED
+1 MSCTNSVASED

-17 APYFTAPEEFMRSQG
+17 APYFTTPEEFIRSQG

-55 FTYTSY
+55 STYTSY

-71 LLDVTSMDTAGITAA
+71 LLDVTSMDAAGITPAG
-86 SELPVLGNQGAGV
+86 ELPVLNNQGAGV

-114 FRNADGS
+114 FRNVDGS

-129 QTIEPTTALDTGA
+129 QTNN
-142 FQDSDKPRSIS
+142 SD
-153 EEFNSEDS
+153 
-161 RNLNLS
+161 
-167 VNSNS
+167 NSN
-172 STNSS
+172 NIE
-177 NFDYINNGSLETA
+177 NKTA
-190 FDFPALYGTQYT
+190 KPFSAFSALYGTQYT
-202 AAQINQA
+202 AEEINLA
-209 LNSDDPASIVPT
+209 LNSDNPASIVPT

-242 AGFSGAAPRA
+242 AGFSGAAPQA

-268 FYLIQDGTDAYQE
+268 FYLIQDGAEAYQE

-380 EDVGV
+380 ENMGA

-412 FLLEQS
+412 FLLEQT

-440 EKPMSG
+440 ENPMSG

-479 RPDPDTIVTD
+479 RPDPDTTITD
-489 PGNAQYP
+489 PGNARYP
-496 ITVTAYDHTR
+496 ITVTAYDHTK

-514 RGYSRSGQIKP
+514 RGYSLSGRIKP

-533 ILGASASGRRLTRMS
+533 ILGASVSGRRLTRMS

-562 ILLHWGVLDGNYPY
+562 ILLNWGVLNANYPY

-605 GTLDLYEAFLRLRNI
+605 GTLNLYEAFLHLRNL

>member
-1 MPCTNSVASED
+1 MSCTNSVASED

-17 APYFTAPEEFMRSQG
+17 APYFTTPEEFIRSQG

-55 FTYTSY
+55 STYTSY

-71 LLDVTSMDTAGITAA
+71 LLDVTSMDAAGITPAG
-86 SELPVLGNQGAGV
+86 ELPVLNNQGAGV

-114 FRNADGS
+114 FRNVDGS

-129 QTIEPTTALDTGA
+129 QTNN
-142 FQDSDKPRSIS
+142 SD
-153 EEFNSEDS
+153 
-161 RNLNLS
+161 
-167 VNSNS
+167 NSN
-172 STNSS
+172 NIE
-177 NFDYINNGSLETA
+177 NETA
-190 FDFPALYGTQYT
+190 KPFSAFSALYGTQYT
-202 AAQINQA
+202 AEEINLA
-209 LNSDDPASIVPT
+209 LNSDNPASIVPT

-242 AGFSGAAPRA
+242 AGFSGAAPQA

-268 FYLIQDGTDAYQE
+268 FYLIRDGADAYQE

-289 YLYFLARKYSMPLV
+289 YLYALAREYSMPLV
-303 VCIPLGTNMGS
+303 VCIALGTNMGS
-314 HMGMSRLG
+314 HMGTSRLG

-380 EDVGV
+380 ENMGA

-412 FLLEQS
+412 FLLEQT

-440 EKPMSG
+440 ENPMSG

-461 FHLWLPV
+461 FHIWLPV

-479 RPDPDTIVTD
+479 RPDPDTIITD
-489 PGNAQYP
+489 PGNARYP
-496 ITVTAYDHTR
+496 ITVTAYDHTK

-514 RGYSRSGQIKP
+514 RGYSLSGRIKP

-533 ILGASASGRRLTRMS
+533 ILGASVSGRRLTRMS

-562 ILLHWGVLDGNYPY
+562 ILLNWGVLNANYPY

-605 GTLDLYEAFLRLRNI
+605 GTLNLYEAFLHLRNL

>member
-1 MPCTNSVASED
+1 MSCTNSVASED

-17 APYFTAPEEFMRSQG
+17 APYFTTPEEFIRSQG

-55 FTYTSY
+55 STYTSY

-71 LLDVTSMDTAGITAA
+71 LLDVTSMDAAGITPAG
-86 SELPVLGNQGAGV
+86 ELPVLNNQGAGV

-114 FRNADGS
+114 FRNVDGS

-129 QTIEPTTALDTGA
+129 QTNN
-142 FQDSDKPRSIS
+142 SD
-153 EEFNSEDS
+153 
-161 RNLNLS
+161 
-167 VNSNS
+167 NSN
-172 STNSS
+172 NIE
-177 NFDYINNGSLETA
+177 NKTA
-190 FDFPALYGTQYT
+190 KPFSAFSALYGTQYT
-202 AAQINQA
+202 AEEINLA
-209 LNSDDPASIVPT
+209 LNSDNPASIVPT

-242 AGFSGAAPRA
+242 AGFSGAAPQA

-268 FYLIQDGTDAYQE
+268 FYLIQDGAEAYQE

-380 EDVGV
+380 ENMGA

-412 FLLEQS
+412 FLLEQT

-430 AGSQFIFMRF
+430 SGSQFIFMRF
-440 EKPMSG
+440 ENPMSG

-461 FHLWLPV
+461 FHIWLPV

-479 RPDPDTIVTD
+479 RPDPDTTITD
-489 PGNAQYP
+489 PGNARYP
-496 ITVTAYDHTR
+496 ITVTAYDHTK

-514 RGYSRSGQIKP
+514 RGYSLSGRIKP

-533 ILGASASGRRLTRMS
+533 ILGASVSGRRLTRMS

-562 ILLHWGVLDGNYPY
+562 ILLNWGVLNANYPY

-605 GTLDLYEAFLRLRNI
+605 GTLDLYEAFLHLRNL

>member
-1 MPCTNSVASED
+1 MSCTNSVASED

-17 APYFTAPEEFMRSQG
+17 APYFTTPEEFIRSQG

-55 FTYTSY
+55 STYTSY

-71 LLDVTSMDTAGITAA
+71 LLDVTSMDAAGITPAG
-86 SELPVLGNQGAGV
+86 ELPVLNNQGAGV

-114 FRNADGS
+114 FRNVDGS

-129 QTIEPTTALDTGA
+129 QTNN
-142 FQDSDKPRSIS
+142 SD
-153 EEFNSEDS
+153 
-161 RNLNLS
+161 
-167 VNSNS
+167 NSN
-172 STNSS
+172 NIE
-177 NFDYINNGSLETA
+177 NETVKPFSA
-190 FDFPALYGTQYT
+190 FSALYGTQYT
-202 AAQINQA
+202 AEEINLA
-209 LNSDDPASIVPT
+209 LNSDNPASIVPT

-242 AGFSGAAPRA
+242 AGFSGAAPQA

-268 FYLIQDGTDAYQE
+268 FYLIQDGAEAYQE

-303 VCIPLGTNMGS
+303 VCIPLGTNIGS

-359 EVTAELRVGEREAG
+359 EVIAELRVGEREAG

-380 EDVGV
+380 ENMGV

-412 FLLEQS
+412 FLLEQT

-440 EKPMSG
+440 ENPMSG

-468 RGFISDETYFL
+468 RGFITDETYFL
-479 RPDPDTIVTD
+479 RPDPDTIITD
-489 PGNAQYP
+489 PGNARYP
-496 ITVTAYDHTR
+496 ITVTAYDHTK

-514 RGYSRSGQIKP
+514 RGYSLSGRIKP

-533 ILGASASGRRLTRMS
+533 ILGASVSGRRLTRMS

-562 ILLHWGVLDGNYPY
+562 ILLNWGVLNANYPY

-605 GTLDLYEAFLRLRNI
+605 GTLDLYEAFLHLRNL